1 MREMSATDEIGA
13 LSSQSPRPKRAQ
25 SQNPSLGPAPRQL
38 GSTATLNQRRLQPVT
53 VKQGSRQQVPELRLG
68 TLFSSVHPW
77 SLPGADVCFDIPAHV
92 KLTRKSPGVN
102 DDRSVTGDWNEM
114 FVAIATQQGHLCHA
128 RIDMRR
134 RRCWML
140 TPVSSRDSADT
151 NCTPR
156 MRDQHSALVSPFLT
170 P

>member
-1 MREMSATDEIGA
+1 MSATDEIGA
-13 LSSQSPRPKRAQ
+13 LSSRSPRPKRAR
-25 SQNPSLGPAPRQL
+25 SRNPSLGPAPRQS
-38 GSTATLNQRRLQPVT
+38 GSTATLDQRWRRPAT
-53 VKQGSRQQVPELRLG
+53 VRQGSRQRVPELRLG
-68 TLFSSVHPW
+68 TLFSSVRPS
-77 SLPGADVCFDIPAHV
+77 SLPGPDVCFDIPAHV

-102 DDRSVTGDWNEM
+102 DDRVTGDWNEM
-114 FVAIATQQGHLCHA
+114 FVTIATQHRHLCHA